1 MIDIGGLPLGT
12 PLSAA
17 MPYHEVEESLAPGDM
32 LILSSDGIVEA
43 MNDQGEMYGFERF
56 EAAIACGPTDS
67 AQALLAHLFADVAAF
82 VGEAEMHDDMA
93 MVVARYSGR

>member
-1 MIDIGGLPLGT
+1 
-12 PLSAA
+12 
-17 MPYHEVEESLAPGDM
+17 
-32 LILSSDGIVEA
+32 
-43 MNDQGEMYGFERF
+43 MYGFERF
-56 EAAIACGPTDS
+56 EAAIAYGPTDS

>member
-1 MIDIGGLPLGT
+1 
-12 PLSAA
+12 
-17 MPYHEVEESLAPGDM
+17 MPYREVEEHLAFGDM

-56 EAAIACGPTDS
+56 EAAIACGPSDS
-67 AQALLAHLFADVAAF
+67 AQTLLTHLFADVATF